1 MSPKEDL
8 REWIVDNFEVAIQEN
23 IRKKL
28 IDYRKES
35 LKLDEG
41 HLNFIEEIDIDI
53 LCEIIAENIKEGI
66 LNVVDTYEEEPQWNE
81 LRFREL
87 TPEEKED
94 YATYDWFCMVENLP
108 EYGEEVL
115 VTDGASVWIDSFDVD
130 GCIYL
135 SITDSE
141 IDGVTAWM
149 PLPEPYTGE

>member
-41 HLNFIEEIDIDI
+41 QTLNFIEEVDIDI

-66 LNVVDTYEEEPQWNE
+66 LNVVDTHEEEPHWNE
-81 LRFREL
+81 LTTCKCTE
-87 TPEEKED
+87 EEKEEG
-94 YATYDWFCMVENLP
+94 YLFMYDSPTPEIGETCLVSDGIDIWLEEWMEFDVGVGFENIDPPCWWMSLP
-108 EYGEEVL
+108 E
-115 VTDGASVWIDSFDVD
+115 
-130 GCIYL
+130 
-135 SITDSE
+135 
-141 IDGVTAWM
+141 
-149 PLPEPYTGE
+149 LPDKEGRL